1 MGGLAGSFAL
11 FLKFTPP
18 ISVIRQFFLN
28 LMGNLKPNIMNR
40 SEQAEELFLSGYNCT
55 QSVLLSFAD
64 DLKFSKE
71 LAQKLAAGFG
81 GGMGKQQ
88 MTCGAVTG
96 AIMVLGLLKGEDVNN
111 NEELKA
117 SSYGA
122 VKDLTRDFMA
132 EYKTT
137 KCADL
142 IGCDL
147 NTPEG
152 SARFE
157 EEKIMENV
165 CVPGVKKAVEIVEN
179 LTA

>member
-1 MGGLAGSFAL
+1 
-11 FLKFTPP
+11 
-18 ISVIRQFFLN
+18 
-28 LMGNLKPNIMNR
+28 MNR
-40 SEQAEELFLSGYNCT
+40 SQHAGELFLSGYNCA

-71 LAQKLAAGFG
+71 LAQKLAVGFG

-88 MTCGAVTG
+88 ETCGAVTG
-96 AIMVLGLLKGEDVNN
+96 AIMVLGLLRGEEVNN

-117 SSYGA
+117 AAYSS
-122 VKDLTRDFMA
+122 VKELSRDFISA
-132 EYKTT
+132 YKTT
-137 KCADL
+137 QCREL

-152 SARFE
+152 SEKFK

-165 CVPGVKKAVEIVEN
+165 CAGCVRKAVEIVED
-179 LTA
+179 LTT

>member
-1 MGGLAGSFAL
+1 
-11 FLKFTPP
+11 
-18 ISVIRQFFLN
+18 
-28 LMGNLKPNIMNR
+28 MNR
-40 SEQAEELFLSGYNCT
+40 SETAKDLFLSGYNCA

-71 LAQKLAAGFG
+71 LAQKMAAGFG

-88 MTCGAVTG
+88 ETCGAVTG
-96 AIMVLGLLKGEDVNN
+96 AIMVLGMLKGEEVNN

-117 SSYGA
+117 TTYGA
-122 VKDLTRDFMA
+122 VKDLTRDFVA
-132 EYKTT
+132 EYNTT
-137 KCADL
+137 KCRDL

-152 SARFE
+152 AAKFK
-157 EEKIMENV
+157 EEKIMETLCAG
-165 CVPGVKKAVEIVEN
+165 CVEKAVQIVEK

>member
-1 MGGLAGSFAL
+1 MS
-11 FLKFTPP
+11 
-18 ISVIRQFFLN
+18 
-28 LMGNLKPNIMNR
+28 R
-40 SEQAEELFLSGYNCT
+40 SENAKDLFLSGYNCA

-71 LAQKLAAGFG
+71 LAQKMAVGFG

-88 MTCGAVTG
+88 ETCGAVTG
-96 AIMVLGLLKGEDVNN
+96 AIMVLGMLKGEEVNN
-111 NEELKA
+111 NDELKSA
-117 SSYGA
+117 SYSA
-122 VKDLTRDFMA
+122 VKDLTRDFVA

-137 KCADL
+137 QCREL

-152 SARFE
+152 SAKFKE
-157 EEKIMENV
+157 DKIMETV
-165 CVPGVKKAVEIVEN
+165 CAGCVKKAVQIVEN

>member
-1 MGGLAGSFAL
+1 
-11 FLKFTPP
+11 
-18 ISVIRQFFLN
+18 
-28 LMGNLKPNIMNR
+28 MNR
-40 SEQAEELFLSGYNCT
+40 SEKAKDLFLSGYNCT

-64 DLKFSKE
+64 DLKFSRE

-88 MTCGAVTG
+88 ETCGAVTG
-96 AIMVLGLLKGEDVNN
+96 AIMVLGLLKGEHVNN
-111 NEELKA
+111 NDELKE

-122 VKDLTRDFMA
+122 VKELTRNFVA
-132 EYKTT
+132 TYKSTR
-137 KCADL
+137 CRDL

-152 SARFE
+152 AARFK
-157 EEKIMENV
+157 EEKMMEKI
-165 CVPGVKKAVEIVEN
+165 CADCVKKAVEIVED

>member
-1 MGGLAGSFAL
+1 
-11 FLKFTPP
+11 
-18 ISVIRQFFLN
+18 
-28 LMGNLKPNIMNR
+28 MNR
-40 SEQAEELFLSGYNCT
+40 SEQAKELFLSGHNCA
-55 QSVLLSFAD
+55 QSVVISFAE

-71 LAQKLAAGFG
+71 LALKMAAGFG

-88 MTCGAVTG
+88 ETCGAVTG

-111 NEELKA
+111 NDELKA
-117 SSYGA
+117 STYGA
-122 VKDLTRDFMA
+122 VKDLTRDFVA

-137 KCADL
+137 NCKDL

-152 SARFE
+152 SAKFKE
-157 EEKIMENV
+157 DKIMETV
-165 CVPGVKKAVEIVEN
+165 CADCVKKAVEIVED